1 MIKEPYMT
9 DINTPQSQPQIV
21 QNTPVAQQP
30 SQAPNNS
37 QQKQAIDP
45 RKNPLFIGLAIFA
58 GLFVLFMLWF
68 LFFGGN
74 KNETVQKVAHAVVP
88 QIITNTVVIT
98 PTPAPAT
105 TVTGTIDFEGYA
117 PTDSYIA
124 ISERM
129 QGRTD
134 FRD

>member
-1 MIKEPYMT
+1 MT
-9 DINTPQSQPQIV
+9 DINTPQLQQPIV
-21 QNTPVAQQP
+21 QNIPVAQPVSQP
-30 SQAPNNS
+30 PNNP

-88 QIITNTVVIT
+88 QIITKIITNTVVIS

-105 TVTGTIDFEGYA
+105 TVTGTINFE
-117 PTDSYIA
+117 
-124 ISERM
+124 
-129 QGRTD
+129 
-134 FRD
+134 